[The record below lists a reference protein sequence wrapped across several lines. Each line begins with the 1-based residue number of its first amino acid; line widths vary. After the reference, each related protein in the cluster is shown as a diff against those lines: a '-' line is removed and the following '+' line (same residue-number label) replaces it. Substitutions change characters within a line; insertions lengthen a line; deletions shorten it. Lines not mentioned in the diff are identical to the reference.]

1 MVVAMVHSPYAAFRR
16 QATGVFRQSFTMSHP
31 PRKIIHVDC
40 DCFYAA
46 VEVRDDRSLRGRP
59 VAVGGD
65 PHRRGVI
72 ATCNYPARQF
82 GVHSAMASSQALRLC
97 PDLVIVPPNFDKY
110 RKVSAQIHDIFRR
123 YTSLIEPLSLDEAYL
138 DVSASEQYDNSAT
151 RIADAIRHEVRQEIG
166 ITVSAGVAPNKF
178 LAKIASDWRK
188 PDGLFVIT
196 PDDIDAFVQQLPVK
210 KIHGVGPRTAEKLA
224 ELGIQTGADLRARPL
239 TELVERFGRFGH
251 RLHELSHGRD
261 ERPVKTHRE
270 RKSISTEQTY
280 SQDLPTLE
288 ACRRQ
293 LPELIGDLERRYAR
307 LDPAPAV
314 RGVMVKVKFNDFTQ
328 TTVEHAD
335 PAPNLEQFETLL
347 NVGWARGERP
357 VRLLGVG
364 YRLAEATAAQQLSL
378 F

>member
-1 MVVAMVHSPYAAFRR
+1 M
-16 QATGVFRQSFTMSHP
+16 
-31 PRKIIHVDC
+31 RKIIHCDC

-46 VEVRDDRSLRGRP
+46 VEMRDNPALTDIP
-59 VAVGGD
+59 IAIGGSVEQ
-65 PHRRGVI
+65 RGVV
-72 ATCNYPARQF
+72 ATCNYPARAF
-82 GVHSAMASSQALRLC
+82 GIHSAMPMAQALKRC
-97 PDLVIVPPNFDKY
+97 PHLTVIRGDMAKY
-110 RKVSAQIHDIFRR
+110 KAVARQVFAIYRDV
-123 YTSLIEPLSLDEAYL
+123 TELIEPLSLDEAFL
-138 DVSASEQYDNSAT
+138 DVSEVTLHHGSAT
-151 RIADAIRHEVRQEIG
+151 RMAEAIRHRVKQEVG

-270 RKSISTEQTY
+270 RKSISTELTY

-293 LPELIGDLERRYAR
+293 LPELISDLERRYAR

-314 RGVMVKVKFNDFTQ
+314 RGVMVKIKFNDFTQ

-364 YRLAEATAAQQLSL
+364 YRLAEETAAQQLSL

>member
-1 MVVAMVHSPYAAFRR
+1 V
-16 QATGVFRQSFTMSHP
+16 T
-31 PRKIIHVDC
+31 
-40 DCFYAA
+40 
-46 VEVRDDRSLRGRP
+46 E
-59 VAVGGD
+59 
-65 PHRRGVI
+65 
-72 ATCNYPARQF
+72 
-82 GVHSAMASSQALRLC
+82 
-97 PDLVIVPPNFDKY
+97 
-110 RKVSAQIHDIFRR
+110 
-123 YTSLIEPLSLDEAYL
+123 LIEPLSLDEAFL
-138 DVSASEQYDNSAT
+138 DVSEVTLHHGSAT
-151 RIADAIRHEVRQEIG
+151 RMAEAIRHRVKQEVG

-270 RKSISTEQTY
+270 RKSISTELTY
-280 SQDLPTLE
+280 SQDLPTLA

-293 LPELIGDLERRYAR
+293 LPELISDLERRYAR

-314 RGVMVKVKFNDFTQ
+314 RGVMVKIKFNDFTQ

-364 YRLAEATAAQQLSL
+364 YRLAEETAAQQLSL

>member
-1 MVVAMVHSPYAAFRR
+1 M
-16 QATGVFRQSFTMSHP
+16 
-31 PRKIIHVDC
+31 RKIIHCDC

-46 VEVRDDRSLRGRP
+46 VEMRDNPALAEIP
-59 VAVGGD
+59 IAIGGSVEQ
-65 PHRRGVI
+65 RGVV
-72 ATCNYPARQF
+72 ATCNYPARAF
-82 GVHSAMASSQALRLC
+82 GIHSAMPMAQALKRC
-97 PDLVIVPPNFDKY
+97 PHLTVIRGDMAKY
-110 RKVSAQIHDIFRR
+110 KAVARQVFAIYRDV
-123 YTSLIEPLSLDEAYL
+123 TELIEPLSLDEAFL
-138 DVSASEQYDNSAT
+138 DVSDVTQYHGSAT
-151 RIADAIRHEVRQEIG
+151 RMAEAIRQRVKEQVG

-280 SQDLPTLE
+280 SRDLPTLD
-288 ACRRQ
+288 ACRHE
-293 LPELIGDLERRYAR
+293 LPELISDLERRYAR

-314 RGVMVKVKFNDFTQ
+314 RGLMVKVKFNDFTQ

-335 PAPNLEQFETLL
+335 PAPDLEQFETLL

-364 YRLAEATAAQQLSL
+364 YRLAEETAVQQLSL

>member
-1 MVVAMVHSPYAAFRR
+1 M
-16 QATGVFRQSFTMSHP
+16 
-31 PRKIIHVDC
+31 RKIIHCDC

-46 VEVRDDRSLRGRP
+46 VEMRDNPALNDVP
-59 VAVGGD
+59 IAIGGSVEQ
-65 PHRRGVI
+65 RGVV
-72 ATCNYPARQF
+72 ATCNYPAREF
-82 GVHSAMASSQALRLC
+82 GIHSAMPMAQALKRC
-97 PDLVIVPPNFDKY
+97 PHLTVIRGDMAKY
-110 RKVSAQIHDIFRR
+110 KAVARQVFAIYRDV
-123 YTSLIEPLSLDEAYL
+123 TELIEPLSLDEAFL
-138 DVSASEQYDNSAT
+138 DVTDVSLCNGSAT
-151 RIADAIRHEVRQEIG
+151 RMAEAIRQRVKQEVG

-196 PDDIDAFVQQLPVK
+196 PNDIDGFVQQLPVK

-224 ELGIQTGADLRARPL
+224 GLGIQTCADLRARPL
-239 TELVERFGRFGH
+239 TELVEQFGRFGH
-251 RLHELSHGRD
+251 RLFELSFGRD
-261 ERPVKTHRE
+261 GRPVKTHRE

-288 ACRRQ
+288 ACRQQ
-293 LPELIGDLERRYAR
+293 LPDLLNDLEQRYAR
-307 LDPAPAV
+307 LDPAPGV

-335 PAPNLEQFETLL
+335 PAPSLDQFESLL
-347 NVGWARGERP
+347 TIGWARGERP

-364 YRLAEATAAQQLSL
+364 YRLAEEATVQQLSL

>member
-1 MVVAMVHSPYAAFRR
+1 V
-16 QATGVFRQSFTMSHP
+16 
-31 PRKIIHVDC
+31 RKIIHCDC

-46 VEVRDDRSLRGRP
+46 VEMRDNPALTDIP
-59 VAVGGD
+59 IAIGGSVEQ
-65 PHRRGVI
+65 RGVV
-72 ATCNYPARQF
+72 ATCNYPARKF
-82 GVHSAMASSQALRLC
+82 GIHSAMPMAQALKRC
-97 PDLVIVPPNFDKY
+97 PHLTVIRGDMAKY
-110 RKVSAQIHDIFRR
+110 KAVARQVFAIYRDV
-123 YTSLIEPLSLDEAYL
+123 TELIEPLSLDEAFL
-138 DVSASEQYDNSAT
+138 DVSEVTLHHGSAT
-151 RIADAIRHEVRQEIG
+151 RMAEAIRHRVKQEVG

-280 SQDLPTLE
+280 SRDLPTLD
-288 ACRRQ
+288 ACRHE
-293 LPELIGDLERRYAR
+293 LPELISDLERRYAR

-314 RGVMVKVKFNDFTQ
+314 RGLMVKVKFNDFTQ

-335 PAPNLEQFETLL
+335 PAPDLEQFETLL

-364 YRLAEATAAQQLSL
+364 YRLAEETAVQQLSL

>member
-1 MVVAMVHSPYAAFRR
+1 MKICVAGAAGAFGRKHLDALANIQGAEVVSV
-16 QATGVFRQSFTMSHP
+16 
-31 PRKIIHVDC
+31 
-40 DCFYAA
+40 
-46 VEVRDDRSLRGRP
+46 
-59 VAVGGD
+59 VGG
-65 PHRRGVI
+65 
-72 ATCNYPARQF
+72 
-82 GVHSAMASSQALRLC
+82 
-97 PDLVIVPPNFDKY
+97 
-110 RKVSAQIHDIFRR
+110 
-123 YTSLIEPLSLDEAYL
+123 E
-138 DVSASEQYDNSAT
+138 
-151 RIADAIRHEVRQEIG
+151 
-166 ITVSAGVAPNKF
+166 
-178 LAKIASDWRK
+178 
-188 PDGLFVIT
+188 

-270 RKSISTEQTY
+270 RKSISTELTY

-293 LPELIGDLERRYAR
+293 LPELISDLERRYAR

-314 RGVMVKVKFNDFTQ
+314 RGVMVKIKFNDFTQ

-364 YRLAEATAAQQLSL
+364 YRLAEETAAQQLSL

>member
-1 MVVAMVHSPYAAFRR
+1 M
-16 QATGVFRQSFTMSHP
+16 
-31 PRKIIHVDC
+31 RKIIHCDC

-46 VEVRDDRSLRGRP
+46 VEMRDNPALTDIP
-59 VAVGGD
+59 IAIGGSVEQ
-65 PHRRGVI
+65 RGVV
-72 ATCNYPARQF
+72 ATCNYPARKF
-82 GVHSAMASSQALRLC
+82 GIHSAMPMAQALKRC
-97 PDLVIVPPNFDKY
+97 PHLTVIRGDMAKY
-110 RKVSAQIHDIFRR
+110 KAVARQVFAIYRDV
-123 YTSLIEPLSLDEAYL
+123 TELIEPLSLDEAFL
-138 DVSASEQYDNSAT
+138 DVSEVTLHHGSAT
-151 RIADAIRHEVRQEIG
+151 RMAEAIRHRVKQEVG

-364 YRLAEATAAQQLSL
+364 YRLAEETAVQQLSL

>member
-1 MVVAMVHSPYAAFRR
+1 M
-16 QATGVFRQSFTMSHP
+16 
-31 PRKIIHVDC
+31 
-40 DCFYAA
+40 
-46 VEVRDDRSLRGRP
+46 
-59 VAVGGD
+59 
-65 PHRRGVI
+65 
-72 ATCNYPARQF
+72 
-82 GVHSAMASSQALRLC
+82 
-97 PDLVIVPPNFDKY
+97 
-110 RKVSAQIHDIFRR
+110 
-123 YTSLIEPLSLDEAYL
+123 
-138 DVSASEQYDNSAT
+138 
-151 RIADAIRHEVRQEIG
+151 
-166 ITVSAGVAPNKF
+166 
-178 LAKIASDWRK
+178 
-188 PDGLFVIT
+188 
-196 PDDIDAFVQQLPVK
+196 QQLPVK

-314 RGVMVKVKFNDFTQ
+314 RGVMVKIKFNDFTQ

-364 YRLAEATAAQQLSL
+364 YRLAEETAAQQLSL

>member
-1 MVVAMVHSPYAAFRR
+1 M
-16 QATGVFRQSFTMSHP
+16 
-31 PRKIIHVDC
+31 RKIIHCDC

-46 VEVRDDRSLRGRP
+46 VEMRDNPALTDIP
-59 VAVGGD
+59 IAIGGSVEQ
-65 PHRRGVI
+65 RGVV
-72 ATCNYPARQF
+72 ATCNYPARKF
-82 GVHSAMASSQALRLC
+82 GIHSAMPMAQALKRC
-97 PDLVIVPPNFDKY
+97 PHLTVIRGDMAKY
-110 RKVSAQIHDIFRR
+110 KAVARQVFAIYRDV
-123 YTSLIEPLSLDEAYL
+123 TELIEPLSLDEAFL
-138 DVSASEQYDNSAT
+138 DVSEVTLHHGSAT
-151 RIADAIRHEVRQEIG
+151 RMAEAIRHRVKQEVG

-335 PAPNLEQFETLL
+335 PAPDLEQFETLL

-364 YRLAEATAAQQLSL
+364 YRLAEETAVQQLSL

>member
-1 MVVAMVHSPYAAFRR
+1 M
-16 QATGVFRQSFTMSHP
+16 
-31 PRKIIHVDC
+31 RKIIHCDC

-46 VEVRDDRSLRGRP
+46 VEMRDNPALAEIPIAIGGS
-59 VAVGGD
+59 VAQ
-65 PHRRGVI
+65 RGVV
-72 ATCNYPARQF
+72 ATCNYPARAF
-82 GVHSAMASSQALRLC
+82 GIHSAMPMAQALKRC
-97 PDLVIVPPNFDKY
+97 PHLTVIRGDMAKY
-110 RKVSAQIHDIFRR
+110 KAVARQVFAIYRDV
-123 YTSLIEPLSLDEAYL
+123 TELIEPLSLDEAFL
-138 DVSASEQYDNSAT
+138 DVSDVTQYHGSAT
-151 RIADAIRHEVRQEIG
+151 RMAEAIRQRVKEQVG

-280 SQDLPTLE
+280 SRDLPTLD
-288 ACRRQ
+288 ACRHE
-293 LPELIGDLERRYAR
+293 LPELISDLERRYAR

-314 RGVMVKVKFNDFTQ
+314 RGLMVKVKFNDFTQ

-335 PAPNLEQFETLL
+335 PAPDLEQFETLL

-364 YRLAEATAAQQLSL
+364 YRLAEETAVQQLSL

>member
-1 MVVAMVHSPYAAFRR
+1 M
-16 QATGVFRQSFTMSHP
+16 
-31 PRKIIHVDC
+31 RKIIHCDC

-46 VEVRDDRSLRGRP
+46 VEMRDNPALAEIP
-59 VAVGGD
+59 IAIGGSVEQ
-65 PHRRGVI
+65 RGVV
-72 ATCNYPARQF
+72 ATCNYPARAF
-82 GVHSAMASSQALRLC
+82 GIHSAMPMAQALKRC
-97 PDLVIVPPNFDKY
+97 PHLTVIRGDMAKY
-110 RKVSAQIHDIFRR
+110 KAVARQVFAIYRDV
-123 YTSLIEPLSLDEAYL
+123 TELIEPLSLDEAFL
-138 DVSASEQYDNSAT
+138 DVSDVTQYHGSAT
-151 RIADAIRHEVRQEIG
+151 RMAEAIRQRVKEQVG

-280 SQDLPTLE
+280 SRDLPTLE
-288 ACRRQ
+288 ACRHE
-293 LPELIGDLERRYAR
+293 LPELISDLERRYAR

-314 RGVMVKVKFNDFTQ
+314 RGLMVKVKFNDFTQ

-335 PAPNLEQFETLL
+335 PAPDLEQFETLL

-364 YRLAEATAAQQLSL
+364 YRLAEETAVQQLSL